1 MSISRSQPVPP
12 KPETTTAIL
21 VSAGCDRRTATIHYY
36 EETRPVVLPG
46 PNGYAWEFL
55 YRCAKTGAVRR
66 WGVVERTPTHGE
78 AVAGTAE
85 AAVNHDPTDPTD
97 TDEGVN

>member
-1 MSISRSQPVPP
+1 MSISRAQPVPP

-55 YRCAKTGAVRR
+55 YRCAKTGALRR
-66 WGVVERTPTHGE
+66 WGVVERTPTH
-78 AVAGTAE
+78 AE
-85 AAVNHDPTDPTD
+85 AASGTVDASPS
-97 TDEGVN
+97 DEDQEGTN